1 MVRIQNVGQEA
12 LFLGADVTGDE
23 NKSQDTTTNCGSFL
37 RILFLPAFWHD
48 KGPLLMSICL
58 SRIRRA
64 RCIFHFCT
72 AIRPRDE
79 LKNGAA
85 GLSVLRS
92 PPLYMRRTK
101 N

>member
-37 RILFLPAFWHD
+37 RILFLPAFRHD

-64 RCIFHFCT
+64 RCIFARRFGREMKSR
-72 AIRPRDE
+72 AVQ
-79 LKNGAA
+79 LV
-85 GLSVLRS
+85 LSVLGS
-92 PPLYMRRTK
+92 PLL
-101 N
+101 